1 VVLESWDAFRRRAG
15 ALVLWDAPREMD
27 VGEIKLIAN
36 ESSDLLLRGCARGQ
50 PDFGR
55 AFLWRKVMSLEKK
68 LIDLIDFEG
77 LKLTDR
83 QHAYHNA
90 LHLEH
95 ERKSRRLSSPG
106 VKDVK
111 TPAYW
116 IKDKKFN
123 PFYVRKHKKQIAH
136 SIAKKIIAGTYTP
149 NKPEIKKIPKSS
161 GGTRS
166 VTIYQ
171 IPDAAV
177 SRMIYEQL
185 IRKNKH
191 RFSSFSYAYRNDR
204 NVHFAIQ
211 DIGIELAQNSR
222 IYVAEFDFSKFFDSI
237 DHKYLFEQFSNN
249 GFLISTPEKQ
259 IIKSFLGE
267 DGKGIPQG
275 TSISLF
281 LANLVCWRLDREL
294 EQAGLRFARYADDT
308 IIWSTDYDRISK
320 ASQII
325 NDFSFDTGVAINSE
339 KSKGIRLLCE
349 QKMKVEM
356 ESTHFI
362 DFLGYSISTKNISI
376 KKSSENKIKRQI
388 SYILYKHLIQ
398 PLRGTKLAALKIP
411 ANNKDEN
418 LVSAIMEIRRY
429 LYGDLTDQMIANY
442 INGVSNRIFF
452 KGIMSFYPLINDE
465 NQLKELDGWLV
476 TAVYKG
482 VNIRGKLLKA
492 WGYNRDHNF
501 PFNVSHGEIITEFRK
516 QKIHGKKLLKLPS
529 FYFIY
534 QALSKGLTD
543 FGVEGVMN
551 PTSNTYNYYT

>member
-1 VVLESWDAFRRRAG
+1 
-15 ALVLWDAPREMD
+15 MD